1 MARITMENLVS
12 GMRLNKPVC
21 SPHGVLLL
29 KAGEILTEK
38 HLKILK
44 SWGFCEADVVLEP
57 GGEASGASEV
67 ALSPEVMNAAQ
78 GEINH
83 RFRRARPDSD
93 PVMAEI
99 LRVIA
104 VRLVERQ
111 SRLPGAAAHSDGS
124 GLLRGDNQAVEENQQ
139 CPRE

>member
-29 KAGEILTEK
+29 KEGETLTEK

-44 SWGFCEADVVLEP
+44 SWGFREADVVLER
-57 GGEASGASEV
+57 GGEAGGASEV
-67 ALSPEVMNAAQ
+67 ALSPEVVNAAQ
-78 GEINH
+78 GAISH
-83 RFRRARPDSD
+83 RFRHARPDSD

-99 LRVIA
+99 LRVVA
-104 VRLVERQ
+104 VRVAERQ

-124 GLLRGDNQAVEENQQ
+124 GLLRGDIQAAQENRQ
-139 CPRE
+139 CPRD